1 MPPPSSLAALSLGPT
16 AQSYRTRGGVSTL
29 TRVYMVHVLE
39 EGVPVS
45 GEPYTI
51 INGNR
56 TIHEGETN
64 VNGTMVFPLRFVR
77 RFELIQDPT
86 QGGPYMYDIN
96 NFTSPI
102 MLKVGNHVID
112 LGFMTETPLTV
123 NLAPV
128 NPVQDIG
135 STSQIGSLIAV
146 GTLITII
153 LALAFGQ
160 WKGKLVPQDE
170 GHKLQHAP
178 STSK

>member
-1 MPPPSSLAALSLGPT
+1 
-16 AQSYRTRGGVSTL
+16 
-29 TRVYMVHVLE
+29 
-39 EGVPVS
+39 
-45 GEPYTI
+45 
-51 INGNR
+51 
-56 TIHEGETN
+56 
-64 VNGTMVFPLRFVR
+64 VR

-86 QGGPYMYDIN
+86 QGGPYMHDTN

-102 MLKVGNHVID
+102 ILKVGDHVID

-123 NLAPV
+123 NLTPE
-128 NPVQDIG
+128 NPVQGTAG
-135 STSQIGSLIAV
+135 SIPQIGSLITV

-160 WKGKLVPQDE
+160 RKGKLFPQDE